1 MGWVGFSGIIDVL
14 DKRGKGL
21 KKGEATKNKDSIQYL
36 IKKCQV
42 RPCVLHIVHRE
53 SFLEN

>member
-1 MGWVGFSGIIDVL
+1 MGWVGSSGIIDVL
-14 DKRGKGL
+14 DKREKGL
-21 KKGEATKNKDSIQYL
+21 KKGEARINKDSIQYL

-42 RPCVLHIVHRE
+42 RPCVLYMVHRE